1 MTWTDER
8 IEQLKPLW
16 LSGMS
21 AAQCADRLGVSR
33 NAIIGKV
40 TRLGL
45 CRPARVSL
53 VWLTNRVRKVP
64 TGGRMRKRPMPLD
77 VAEELLAD
85 GVTDLPPDQSEFAV
99 PFMDVKHEQCRWP
112 LGDPRSPSFMVCGAG
127 KMNESP
133 YCARHHRIAYH
144 RPEKRAAK
152 FTPAWRAA

>member
-45 CRPARVSL
+45 CRPARTSL
-53 VWLTNRVRKVP
+53 VRLTN
-64 TGGRMRKRPMPLD
+64 RMRKRPMPLE

-112 LGDPRSPSFMVCGAG
+112 LGDPRSASFMVCGAG
-127 KMNESP
+127 KMQESP

-144 RPEKRAAK
+144 KPEKRADRRD
-152 FTPAWRAA
+152 FVRAVRTVRGAA